1 MKKYSI
7 RLDLTKIDKT
17 KIKDTEFTTK
27 DGTVVKQ
34 KVYDMDLVF
43 LNTPKVIKTTDKYQM
58 VKNAFLSDPSVKGED
73 GKYVNGTILGDSF
86 EFINVDNGSA
96 VIPQGMDTS
105 ELNGAVK
112 NIDDIPF

>member
-17 KIKDTEFTTK
+17 KIKDTEFIAK
-27 DGTVVKQ
+27 DGTVIKQ

-43 LNTPKVIKTTDKYQM
+43 LNAPKVIKTTDKYQM
-58 VKNAFLSDPSVKGED
+58 VKNAFLSDPSVKQDD
-73 GKYVNGTILGDSF
+73 GSWKNGQILGDSF

-96 VIPQGMDTS
+96 VVPKGY
-105 ELNGAVK
+105 NGEVS
-112 NIDDIPF
+112 NVDDIPF